1 MGLPQR
7 LVTVF
12 VAPGRL
18 MESLTEEPRWIGAL
32 LASAVLVGLALAL
45 LPAELIVEANRQAA
59 MERGMDAPEFSGRAI
74 RMMRI
79 FVPVGSAISSVVI
92 TTILAGLYTLVF
104 AFVLGDEG
112 RFVQYLAVASHA
124 YFIPALFGL
133 LVTPLR
139 ISTGDPQFT
148 LNLASFFV
156 FLPDGYV
163 LNVLRVFDLTQIWS
177 MLVIAQG
184 AHTVDRRRS
193 FGSAAAIALTMFTVL
208 ALVVARFM

>member
-7 LVTVF
+7 LVAVF

-32 LASAVLVGLALAL
+32 IASAVLVGLALAL

-59 MERGMDAPEFSGRAI
+59 MERGMDAPEFSDRAI

-112 RFVQYLAVASHA
+112 RFVQYLAVAAHA

-184 AHTVDRRRS
+184 AHTIDRRRS